1 MIIMWASRQITRNL
15 VYTAAALAVAPLAGC
30 QSGGPK
36 RLASG
41 EPGLSTPLEVG
52 GGSAVASAPVTP
64 VRNVTWVDR
73 HPLFSK
79 PRDYYE
85 SAGNNTVVKTAT
97 AAVVGVPVGLFGE
110 LRQIVVGVPAETR
123 L

>member
-1 MIIMWASRQITRNL
+1 MIIMLTFKRFTQTL
-15 VYTAAALAVAPLAGC
+15 VFTAAAVAPVAGC
-30 QSGGPK
+30 QSGGPR

-41 EPGLSTPLEVG
+41 EQSLSTPLEVG
-52 GGSAVASAPVTP
+52 PGTAVVERPASP
-64 VRNVTWVDR
+64 VRTVTWVDR

-85 SAGNNTVVKTAT
+85 SAGNNPVVKTAT

-110 LRQIVVGVPAETR
+110 LRQIVVGAPAETR

>member
-1 MIIMWASRQITRNL
+1 MIIVRTSKRITHKL
-15 VYTAAALAVAPLAGC
+15 VYTAAALALAPLAGC
-30 QSGGPK
+30 QSGGPR

-52 GGSAVASAPVTP
+52 QGSTVAAAPVSP

-97 AAVVGVPVGLFGE
+97 AAVVGVPVGIFGE
-110 LRQIVVGVPAETR
+110 LRQIVVGTPAETR